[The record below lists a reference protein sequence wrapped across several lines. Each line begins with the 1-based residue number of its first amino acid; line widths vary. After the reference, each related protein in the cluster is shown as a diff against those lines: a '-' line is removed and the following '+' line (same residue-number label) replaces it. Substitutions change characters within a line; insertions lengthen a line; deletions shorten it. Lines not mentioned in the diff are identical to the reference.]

1 MLSTGVLLVGYAW
14 YQIYIT
20 PELAQP
26 DSSYTRVG
34 WNDVNG
40 VTAYKNSSFLKHE
53 YPWEKKRVGWND
65 VNGVTAYKN
74 SSFLKH
80 EYPWEKKLEFWQTCH
95 NDLLV
100 CWSSAYKSE
109 H

>member
-1 MLSTGVLLVGYAW
+1 MLSTGVLLVGYAC

-53 YPWEKKRVGWND
+53 YPWEKK
-65 VNGVTAYKN
+65 
-74 SSFLKH
+74 
-80 EYPWEKKLEFWQTCH
+80 LEFLQTCH